1 MGFSRREYWS
11 GLPFPSPKGKSR
23 NLRTTR
29 VSLALSVAPSQHAYI
44 TALIFSPPCSQTSRP
59 PEISLLRHRLLS
71 QAPQSL
77 PHPPRGGLSR
87 VGPKAGGRAWKGW
100 SCLHSWLQVGAPA
113 VGGATGSMSQ
123 LVCIFPALH
132 CFSWVLTPKDRLSR
146 APCPLGSG
154 HGQPAGDTLE
164 GKEDSCPFSTC
175 SLLCPGCSSHGQ
187 PVPCM
192 ALPPQTPCSP
202 PLLHQPQGRQHL
214 PSSCSLVL
222 PSRRKFLSFSLKPPS
237 PIQSKPVFP
246 AGAVPHRNLWTRALK
261 TTSSRDACLILGARR
276 RAEA

>member
-1 MGFSRREYWS
+1 M
-11 GLPFPSPKGKSR
+11 
-23 NLRTTR
+23 
-29 VSLALSVAPSQHAYI
+29 APSQHAYI

-146 APCPLGSG
+146 LPAPWGLVMVSLQETLWRGRRTRVLSPRAPCCAQGAAPMGS
-154 HGQPAGDTLE
+154 
-164 GKEDSCPFSTC
+164 
-175 SLLCPGCSSHGQ
+175 LCPAWLS
-187 PVPCM
+187 
-192 ALPPQTPCSP
+192 LPRHPAPLPCSI
-202 PLLHQPQGRQHL
+202 
-214 PSSCSLVL
+214 
-222 PSRRKFLSFSLKPPS
+222 S
-237 PIQSKPVFP
+237 P
-246 AGAVPHRNLWTRALK
+246 
-261 TTSSRDACLILGARR
+261 RDASTSPLAVLWCFHPGGSSFHSP
-276 RAEA
+276 

>member
-1 MGFSRREYWS
+1 M
-11 GLPFPSPKGKSR
+11 
-23 NLRTTR
+23 TR
-29 VSLALSVAPSQHAYI
+29 VSLVLRVAPSQQAYI

-77 PHPPRGGLSR
+77 PPSAQGCPLPCGSQGRGKSLEGMELS
-87 VGPKAGGRAWKGW
+87 ALLA
-100 SCLHSWLQVGAPA
+100 A
-113 VGGATGSMSQ
+113 GGATGSMSQ

-154 HGQPAGDTLE
+154 HGQSAGDTLE

-175 SLLCPGCSSHGQ
+175 SLLCPGCSSRGQ
-187 PVPCM
+187 PMPCT

-202 PLLHQPQGRQHL
+202 PLLHHPQGRQQL

-222 PSRRKFLSFSLKPPS
+222 PSRRVFLSSSSKPPS

-246 AGAVPHRNLWTRALK
+246 AGTVPHRNLWTRALK
-261 TTSSRDACLILGARR
+261 TISSRDACLILGARR